1 MEQRVSISE
10 HFSERVFGQWF
21 GAERPDSESGSELA
35 WELTDHQLNTL
46 AAHIGHK
53 EI

>member
-10 HFSERVFGQWF
+10 HFSKRVVGKWF
-21 GAERPDSESGSELA
+21 GAERRRSRRSELA
-35 WELTDHQLNTL
+35 WELSHHQLNTL